1 MVSGIH
7 FLPEFPPED
16 LGWKSLATNI
26 SDIAS
31 MGGLPTMALV
41 TLAIP
46 ACLNLEWL
54 LGWYRGMGE
63 CARTYNVN
71 VCGGDIVR
79 TLQDVAITV
88 SLSGEVEA
96 ERMVTRSGVCV
107 GDRLI
112 VTGCLGDSA
121 GGLALHQAG
130 VPGFASLLK
139 THLQPQPRVTE
150 ARLAS
155 CSCQVHGMLDL
166 SDGLGGDLRHL
177 CEASGVGARVDSA
190 SIPISAE
197 LRRAAI
203 HLKQS
208 ALQFA
213 IRGGEDYELL
223 LAVSPASVQPTLDAI
238 ASAGRISG
246 TVIGTILPASAGVL
260 LITEDGAEWEL
271 DRSFT
276 HF

>member
-1 MVSGIH
+1 
-7 FLPEFPPED
+7 
-16 LGWKSLATNI
+16 
-26 SDIAS
+26 
-31 MGGLPTMALV
+31 
-41 TLAIP
+41 
-46 ACLNLEWL
+46 
-54 LGWYRGMGE
+54 
-63 CARTYNVN
+63 
-71 VCGGDIVR
+71 
-79 TLQDVAITV
+79 
-88 SLSGEVEA
+88 
-96 ERMVTRSGVCV
+96 
-107 GDRLI
+107 
-112 VTGCLGDSA
+112 
-121 GGLALHQAG
+121 
-130 VPGFASLLK
+130 
-139 THLQPQPRVTE
+139 
-150 ARLAS
+150 
-155 CSCQVHGMLDL
+155 MLDL